1 MGRMRKFPVVLDL
14 ETKYSFRDYDDPK
27 KLGISVAAIYDYKS
41 KEEKVFEE
49 RQLTELFPI
58 LESASYVVG
67 YNVASFDIAV
77 LQAYY
82 PGKVDVFTPF
92 DILEDIKSKIG
103 RRISL
108 NEVIGATL
116 GKKKTGH
123 GFQAINLY
131 NEGKVDELKR
141 YCLDDVMFTKEL
153 FEYGVK
159 QGEIFYLT
167 PNGKVAIKVDWKKY
181 LEGQSNQDVPL
192 TLPF

>member
-1 MGRMRKFPVVLDL
+1 MKKFPVVLDL
-14 ETKYSFRDYDDPK
+14 ETKYSFRDFNDPK
-27 KLGISVAAIYDYKS
+27 KLGISVVGIYDYKN
-41 KEEKVFEE
+41 KEGKTFIEQELNK
-49 RQLTELFPI
+49 LFPI
-58 LESASYVVG
+58 LESASYIVG
-67 YNVASFDIAV
+67 YNVVNFDIAV

-82 PGKVDVFTPF
+82 PGDVKVFTPF
-92 DILEDIKSKIG
+92 DILEDIKEKIG

-131 NEGKVDELKR
+131 NEGKIEELKK

-153 FEYGVK
+153 LEYGIK
-159 QGEIFYLT
+159 NGAISYLT
-167 PNGKVAIKVDWKKY
+167 PNGKVSIKVDWKKY
-181 LEGQSNQDVPL
+181 LEEESNNDIPL

>member
-1 MGRMRKFPVVLDL
+1 MKKFPIVLDL
-14 ETKYSFRDYDDPK
+14 ETKYSFRDFDDPE
-27 KLGISVAAIYDYKS
+27 KLEVSVAAIYDYKDS
-41 KEEKVFEE
+41 REKIFEEKE
-49 RQLTELFPI
+49 LNKLFPI
-58 LESASYVVG
+58 LEAASYIIG
-67 YNVASFDIAV
+67 YNVVSFDIAV

-82 PGKVDVFTPF
+82 PGKVEVFTAF
-92 DILEDIKSKIG
+92 DILEEIKNKIG

-131 NEGKVDELKR
+131 KEGRIEELKK
-141 YCLDDVMFTKEL
+141 YCQDDVLLTKEL

-159 QGEIFYLT
+159 TNEIFYLT
-167 PNGKVAIKVDWKKY
+167 ATGKASIKVDWKKY
-181 LEGQSNQDVPL
+181 LENQEEKDIPL

>member
-1 MGRMRKFPVVLDL
+1 MKKFPVVLDL
-14 ETKYSFRDYDDPK
+14 ETKYSFRDFNDPK
-27 KLGISVAAIYDYKS
+27 KLGISVVGIYDYKN
-41 KEEKVFEE
+41 KEGKTFIEQELNK
-49 RQLTELFPI
+49 LFPI
-58 LESASYVVG
+58 LESASYIVG
-67 YNVASFDIAV
+67 YNVVNFDIAV

-82 PGKVDVFTPF
+82 PGDVKVFTPF
-92 DILEDIKSKIG
+92 DILEDIKEKIG

-131 NEGKVDELKR
+131 NEGKIEELKK

-153 FEYGVK
+153 LEYGIK
-159 QGEIFYLT
+159 NGAISYLT
-167 PNGKVAIKVDWKKY
+167 PNGKVSIKVDWKKY
-181 LEGQSNQDVPL
+181 LKEESNNDIPL

>member
-1 MGRMRKFPVVLDL
+1 MKKFPVVLDL

-27 KLGISVAAIYDYKS
+27 KLEISVAAIYDYKDS
-41 KEEKVFEE
+41 QGKVFEE
-49 RQLTELFPI
+49 KELNKLFPI
-58 LESASYVVG
+58 LESASYIIG
-67 YNVASFDIAV
+67 YNVANFDIAV

-92 DILEDIKSKIG
+92 DILDDIKEKIG

-116 GKKKTGH
+116 DKKKTGH
-123 GFQAINLY
+123 GLQAINLY
-131 NEGKVDELKR
+131 NEGRIDELKK

-159 QGEIFYLT
+159 NGEIFYLT
-167 PNGKVAIKVDWKKY
+167 PNGKMAIKVDWKKY
-181 LEGQSNQDVPL
+181 LEDEGRVEMPL

>member
-1 MGRMRKFPVVLDL
+1 MKKFPVVLDL
-14 ETKYSFRDYDDPK
+14 ETKYSFRDFNDPK
-27 KLGISVAAIYDYKS
+27 KLEVSVAVIYDYREGQGKIY
-41 KEEKVFEE
+41 EEKE
-49 RQLTELFPI
+49 LNKLFPI
-58 LESASYVVG
+58 LESASYIIG
-67 YNVASFDIAV
+67 YNVISFDIAV

-82 PGKVDVFTPF
+82 PGKVEVFSAF
-92 DILEDIKSKIG
+92 DILEDIKEKIG

-131 NEGKVDELKR
+131 KEGKIDELKK
-141 YCLDDVMFTKEL
+141 YCLDDVMFTKDL

-159 QGEIFYLT
+159 NNEIFYLT
-167 PNGKVAIKVDWKKY
+167 PNGKMSISVDWKKY
-181 LEGQSNQDVPL
+181 LEGQDDKDVPL